1 LLMHMTNLI
10 NKKLS
15 LNISSHEFKELSS
28 ELESKLELLAKH
40 VLFDQNKNELK
51 VNLKL
56 VSSKEMMRLNEEF
69 REKISDTNV
78 LSFPADGE
86 IQKISGELGDIAIS
100 IPYVQTESKN
110 LNRDLDD
117 HMMHLL
123 AHGILHLLGFDHQED
138 QDANIMEAQEIKY
151 LEFFKIANPY
161 LL

>member
-1 LLMHMTNLI
+1 MHMINLI

-40 VLFDQNKNELK
+40 VLFDHDKKELK

-56 VSSKEMMRLNEEF
+56 VSSKEMMKLNEEF

-78 LSFPADGE
+78 LSFPVAEE

-100 IPYVQTESKN
+100 IPYVQTELKS

-138 QDANIMEAQEIKY
+138 QDADIMEAQEIKY

>member
-1 LLMHMTNLI
+1 MHMINLI

-15 LNISSHEFKELSS
+15 LNILSHDFNELAS
-28 ELESKLELLAKH
+28 ELESKLELLTKH
-40 VLFDQNKNELK
+40 ILFDQNKNTLK

-56 VSSKEMMRLNEEF
+56 ISSKEMMKLNEEF
-69 REKISDTNV
+69 REKRIDTNV

-100 IPYVQTESKN
+100 IPYVQSESKN

-123 AHGILHLLGFDHQED
+123 AHGILHLLGFDHKED

-161 LL
+161 IL

>member
-1 LLMHMTNLI
+1 MHMTNLI

-28 ELESKLELLAKH
+28 NLESKLELLAKH
-40 VLFDQNKNELK
+40 VLFDQNKNELT

-56 VSSKEMMRLNEEF
+56 VSSKEMMKLNEEF
-69 REKISDTNV
+69 REKRSDTNV

>member
-1 LLMHMTNLI
+1 MTILI

-15 LNISSHEFKELSS
+15 LYILNHNFTEISS
-28 ELESKLELLAKH
+28 ELESRLELLAEH
-40 VLFDQNKNELK
+40 ILFDQNENKLK

-56 VSSKEMMRLNEEF
+56 ISSKEMIKLSGDF
-69 REKISDTNV
+69 RAKNLDTNV
-78 LSFPADGE
+78 LSFPADKD

-100 IPYVQTESKN
+100 IPYIQNELQN
-110 LNRDLDD
+110 LNRGLDD

-123 AHGILHLLGFDHQED
+123 AHGILHLLGFDHHKD

-161 LL
+161 LI

>member
-1 LLMHMTNLI
+1 MINLI

-28 ELESKLELLAKH
+28 ELETKLELLAKH
-40 VLFDQNKNELK
+40 VLFDQNKDELK

-56 VSSKEMMRLNEEF
+56 VSSKEMMKLNEEF

-78 LSFPADGE
+78 LSFPADRE

>member
-1 LLMHMTNLI
+1 MLMHMTNLI

-69 REKISDTNV
+69 REKISDTNI

>member
-1 LLMHMTNLI
+1 MTNLI

-15 LNISSHEFKELSS
+15 LNILSHDFNELASK
-28 ELESKLELLAKH
+28 LESKLELLTKH
-40 VLFDQNKNELK
+40 ILFDQNKNTLK

-56 VSSKEMMRLNEEF
+56 ISSKEMMRLNEEF
-69 REKISDTNV
+69 REKRIDTNV

-100 IPYVQTESKN
+100 IPYVQSESKN

-123 AHGILHLLGFDHQED
+123 AHGILHLLGFDHKED

-161 LL
+161 IL

>member
-1 LLMHMTNLI
+1 MTNLI

-28 ELESKLELLAKH
+28 ELEIKLELLAKH
-40 VLFDQNKNELK
+40 VLFDQNKDELK

-56 VSSKEMMRLNEEF
+56 VSSKEMMKLNEEF

-78 LSFPADGE
+78 LSFPADRE

>member
-1 LLMHMTNLI
+1 MTNLI

-15 LNISSHEFKELSS
+15 LNILSHDFNELASA
-28 ELESKLELLAKH
+28 LESKLELLTKH
-40 VLFDQNKNELK
+40 ILFDQNKNTLK

-56 VSSKEMMRLNEEF
+56 ISSKEMMKLNEEF
-69 REKISDTNV
+69 REKRIDTNV

-100 IPYVQTESKN
+100 IPYVQSESKN

-123 AHGILHLLGFDHQED
+123 AHGILHLLGFDHKED

-161 LL
+161 IL

>member
-1 LLMHMTNLI
+1 MHMTILI

-15 LNISSHEFKELSS
+15 LNILNHNFAEISS
-28 ELESKLELLAKH
+28 ELESRLELLAEH
-40 VLFDQNKNELK
+40 ILFDQNENKLK

-56 VSSKEMMRLNEEF
+56 ISSKEMIKLSGDF
-69 REKISDTNV
+69 RAKNLDTNV
-78 LSFPADGE
+78 LSFPADKD

-100 IPYVQTESKN
+100 IPYIQNELQN
-110 LNRDLDD
+110 LNRGLDD

-123 AHGILHLLGFDHQED
+123 AHGILHLLGFDHHKD

-161 LL
+161 LI

>member
-1 LLMHMTNLI
+1 MHITNLI

-15 LNISSHEFKELSS
+15 LNILSHDFNELAS
-28 ELESKLELLAKH
+28 ELESKLELLTKH
-40 VLFDQNKNELK
+40 ILFDQNKNTLK

-56 VSSKEMMRLNEEF
+56 ISSKEMMRLNEEF
-69 REKISDTNV
+69 REKRIDTNV

-100 IPYVQTESKN
+100 IPYVQSESKN

-123 AHGILHLLGFDHQED
+123 AHGILHLLGFDHKED

-161 LL
+161 IL

>member
-1 LLMHMTNLI
+1 MHMTNLI

-28 ELESKLELLAKH
+28 ELESKLGLLAKH
-40 VLFDQNKNELK
+40 ILFDHNKNELK

-56 VSSKEMMRLNEEF
+56 VSSKEMMKLNEEF

-78 LSFPADGE
+78 LSFPVAEE

-100 IPYVQTESKN
+100 IPYVKTELKN

-138 QDANIMEAQEIKY
+138 QDADIMEAQEIKY

>member
-1 LLMHMTNLI
+1 MHMTNLI

-40 VLFDQNKNELK
+40 VLFDHNKNEFK

-100 IPYVQTESKN
+100 VPYVQTESKN

-123 AHGILHLLGFDHQED
+123 AHGILHLLGFDHQDD

>member
-1 LLMHMTNLI
+1 MHMTNLI
-10 NKKLS
+10 DKKLS
-15 LNISSHEFKELSS
+15 INILSHEFKQLSS
-28 ELESKLELLAKH
+28 ELEAKLELLAQH
-40 VLFDQNKNELK
+40 ILFDQNKNQLTI
-51 VNLKL
+51 NLKL
-56 VSSKEMMRLNEEF
+56 ISSNEMMKLNEEF
-69 REKISDTNV
+69 REKRTDTNV

-100 IPYVQTESKN
+100 IPYVQSESKN

-123 AHGILHLLGFDHQED
+123 AHGILHLLGFDHKED

>member
-1 LLMHMTNLI
+1 MRMTILI

-15 LNISSHEFKELSS
+15 LNILNHNFTEISS
-28 ELESKLELLAKH
+28 ELESRLELLAEH
-40 VLFDQNKNELK
+40 ILFDQNENKLK

-56 VSSKEMMRLNEEF
+56 ISSKEMIKLSGDF
-69 REKISDTNV
+69 RAKNLDTNV
-78 LSFPADGE
+78 LSFPADKD

-100 IPYVQTESKN
+100 IPYIQNELQN
-110 LNRDLDD
+110 LNRGLDD

-123 AHGILHLLGFDHQED
+123 AHGILHLLGFDHHKD

-161 LL
+161 LI

>member
-1 LLMHMTNLI
+1 MTNLI

-15 LNISSHEFKELSS
+15 IKILNHEFKDLSS
-28 ELESKLELLAKH
+28 ELEAKLELLAKH
-40 VLFDQNKNELK
+40 ILFDQNKNQLTI
-51 VNLKL
+51 NLKL
-56 VSSKEMMRLNEEF
+56 ISSNEMMKLNEEF
-69 REKISDTNV
+69 REKRTDTNV

-100 IPYVQTESKN
+100 IPYVQSESKN

-123 AHGILHLLGFDHQED
+123 AHGILHLLGFDHKED

>member
-1 LLMHMTNLI
+1 MHMTNLI

-28 ELESKLELLAKH
+28 NLESKLELLAKH
-40 VLFDQNKNELK
+40 VLFDQNKNELT

-56 VSSKEMMRLNEEF
+56 VSSKEMMKLNEEF

>member
-1 LLMHMTNLI
+1 MTILI

-15 LNISSHEFKELSS
+15 LNILNHNFTEISS
-28 ELESKLELLAKH
+28 ELESRLELLAEH
-40 VLFDQNKNELK
+40 ILFDQNENKLK

-56 VSSKEMMRLNEEF
+56 ISSKEMIKLSRDF
-69 REKISDTNV
+69 RAKNLDTNV
-78 LSFPADGE
+78 LSFPADKG

-100 IPYVQTESKN
+100 IPYIQNELQN
-110 LNRDLDD
+110 LNRGLDD

-123 AHGILHLLGFDHQED
+123 AHGILHLLGFDHHKD

-161 LL
+161 LI

>member
-1 LLMHMTNLI
+1 MTILI

-15 LNISSHEFKELSS
+15 LNILNHNFTEISS
-28 ELESKLELLAKH
+28 ELESRLELLAEH
-40 VLFDQNKNELK
+40 ILFDQNENKLK

-56 VSSKEMMRLNEEF
+56 ISSKEMIKLSGDF
-69 REKISDTNV
+69 RAKNLDTNV
-78 LSFPADGE
+78 LSFPADKD

-100 IPYVQTESKN
+100 IPYIQNELQN
-110 LNRDLDD
+110 LNRGLDD

-123 AHGILHLLGFDHQED
+123 AHGILHLLGFDHQKN

-161 LL
+161 LI

>member
-1 LLMHMTNLI
+1 MHMTNLI

-28 ELESKLELLAKH
+28 ELESKLGLLAKH
-40 VLFDQNKNELK
+40 ILFDHNKNELK

-56 VSSKEMMRLNEEF
+56 VSSKEMMKLNEEF

-78 LSFPADGE
+78 LSFPVAEE

-100 IPYVQTESKN
+100 IPYVKTELKN

-123 AHGILHLLGFDHQED
+123 AHGILHLLGFDHQKD
-138 QDANIMEAQEIKY
+138 QDANTMEAQEIKY
-151 LEFFKIANPY
+151 LEFFTIANPY

>member
-1 LLMHMTNLI
+1 MTNLI
-10 NKKLS
+10 NKKL
-15 LNISSHEFKELSS
+15 NINILSHEFKDLSS
-28 ELESKLELLAKH
+28 ELEAKLELLAKH
-40 VLFDQNKNELK
+40 ILFDQNKNQLSI
-51 VNLKL
+51 NLKL
-56 VSSKEMMRLNEEF
+56 ISSNEMMKLNEEF
-69 REKISDTNV
+69 REKRTDTNV

-100 IPYVQTESKN
+100 IPYVQSESKN

-123 AHGILHLLGFDHQED
+123 AHGILHLLGFDHKED

>member
-1 LLMHMTNLI
+1 MHMTNLI
-10 NKKLS
+10 DKKLS
-15 LNISSHEFKELSS
+15 INILSHEFKQLSS
-28 ELESKLELLAKH
+28 ELEAKLELLAQH
-40 VLFDQNKNELK
+40 ILFDQNKNQLSI
-51 VNLKL
+51 NLKL
-56 VSSKEMMRLNEEF
+56 ISSNEMMKLNEEF
-69 REKISDTNV
+69 REKRVDTNV

-100 IPYVQTESKN
+100 IPYVQSESKN

-123 AHGILHLLGFDHQED
+123 AHGILHLLGFDHKED

>member
-1 LLMHMTNLI
+1 MHMTNLI

-28 ELESKLELLAKH
+28 ELETKLELLAKH
-40 VLFDQNKNELK
+40 VLFDQNKDELK

-56 VSSKEMMRLNEEF
+56 VSSKEMMKLNEEF

-78 LSFPADGE
+78 LSFPADLE

>member
-1 LLMHMTNLI
+1 M
-10 NKKLS
+10 S